1 MCLIRVTK
9 VDVQSLSRPD
19 LLFFIPHPF
28 AQISQCQIYVAFPGQ
43 NENIPHM
50 DRQRYFHLVS
60 RIPHCTSRL
69 DFQRFSHL
77 ANVMFRHSK
86 NFEIHHIHISCMT
99 CYDNQRFF
107 QLSRTPQAI
116 FVVSLSKFQSNF
128 RRVKYSSSY

>member
-9 VDVQSLSRPD
+9 VGVQSLSSPD
-19 LLFFIPHPF
+19 LLFFIPHPIS
-28 AQISQCQIYVAFPGQ
+28 QTSQCQIYVAFLGQ
-43 NENIPHM
+43 NKNIPHM
-50 DRQRYFHLVS
+50 DRQTYFHLVS

-69 DFQRFSHL
+69 DFQRFPHL